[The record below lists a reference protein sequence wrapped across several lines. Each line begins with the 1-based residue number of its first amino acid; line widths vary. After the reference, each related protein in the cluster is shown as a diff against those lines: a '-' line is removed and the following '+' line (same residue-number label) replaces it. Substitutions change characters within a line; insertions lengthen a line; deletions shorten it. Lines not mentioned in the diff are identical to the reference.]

1 MQQIEIVSR
10 FMKNIVWV
18 LVAEGILAIVVGIL
32 VIIYP
37 DLLGIL
43 VGTLAV
49 VAGITSIV
57 LAIKVDKYS
66 KLKIDL

>member
-18 LVAEGILAIVVGIL
+18 LAMEGILAIVVGVL

-37 DLLGIL
+37 DLLEIL
-43 VGTLAV
+43 VGTLTV
-49 VAGITSIV
+49 IAGITSLV

>member
-18 LVAEGILAIVVGIL
+18 LAVEGILAIVVGIL
-32 VIIYP
+32 VILYP

-43 VGTLAV
+43 VGALTV
-49 VAGITSIV
+49 IAGITSLL
-57 LAIKVDKYS
+57 LAVKVDKYS
-66 KLKIDL
+66 KIKIDL

>member
-1 MQQIEIVSR
+1 
-10 FMKNIVWV
+10 MKNIVW
-18 LVAEGILAIVVGIL
+18 LLAAEGLLAIVVGVL

-49 VAGITSIV
+49 IAGITSLV
-57 LAIKVDKYS
+57 LAVKVDKYS

>member
-18 LVAEGILAIVVGIL
+18 LATEGILAIVVGAV

-43 VGTLAV
+43 VGTLTIV
-49 VAGITSIV
+49 VGITSLV
-57 LAIKVDKYS
+57 LAVKVDKYS
-66 KLKIDL
+66 KLKIGL

>member
-10 FMKNIVWV
+10 FMKNIVW
-18 LVAEGILAIVVGIL
+18 LLAGEGLLAIAVGVL

-49 VAGITSIV
+49 IAGITSLV
-57 LAIKVDKYS
+57 LAVKVDKYS

>member
-10 FMKNIVWV
+10 FMKNIVW
-18 LVAEGILAIVVGIL
+18 LLAGEGLLAIVVGVL

-49 VAGITSIV
+49 IAGITSLV
-57 LAIKVDKYS
+57 LAVKVDKYS